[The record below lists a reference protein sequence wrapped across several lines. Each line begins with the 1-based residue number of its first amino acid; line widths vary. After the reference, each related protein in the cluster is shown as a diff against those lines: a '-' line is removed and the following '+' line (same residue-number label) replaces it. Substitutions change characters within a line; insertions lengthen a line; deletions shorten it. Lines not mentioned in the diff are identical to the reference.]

1 MAEYHLQAPLKNED
15 IEQLKLGDT
24 IYISG
29 EVFTCRSR
37 LHKYIFDEGHELP
50 FSTDDRNVLIHNGPI
65 IVKENG
71 EWSLKSFMP
80 TSSIRFEKWGAKSVE
95 NWKLKMIIGKTTMG
109 KSTAEMMKKM
119 KCVHCSPRSV
129 SPNLWIDSIEVQDV
143 HLFDE
148 LGSIEASW
156 FFKVKDLGPFIVDI
170 DTEGNNY
177 FDALDGDIKKR
188 KEEALKKLGIDPDY
202 EFTKLY

>member
-80 TSSIRFEKWGAKSVE
+80 TSSIRFEK
-95 NWKLKMIIGKTTMG
+95 
-109 KSTAEMMKKM
+109 
-119 KCVHCSPRSV
+119 
-129 SPNLWIDSIEVQDV
+129 
-143 HLFDE
+143 
-148 LGSIEASW
+148 
-156 FFKVKDLGPFIVDI
+156 
-170 DTEGNNY
+170 
-177 FDALDGDIKKR
+177 
-188 KEEALKKLGIDPDY
+188 
-202 EFTKLY
+202 